1 MHMLSTRL
9 GAAILLVALPSAA
22 AAQSADE
29 IVTKSIAASG
39 GRAAMQK
46 IKSRKMTGT
55 ITLATPAGDIAGTI
69 EMLNVAPN
77 KSRVLI
83 NADLTAV
90 GAGPLTLD
98 QRFDGSVGYIL
109 DTLQGNRDM
118 TGNQLDNMRNGSF
131 PHPFLNYKELGISAK
146 LEGKE
151 TVGDR
156 EAYVLV
162 FEPTTGSAIRQ
173 YLDAQTYLPVKTV
186 VKLEVPQLGR
196 EIEQTTL
203 LSDFRDV
210 DGVKIPFLMKASS
223 AVQNYTIAITKVEQ
237 NLPIDD
243 KLFVKPPAP

>member
-9 GAAILLVALPSAA
+9 GAAILLVALPSAV

-29 IVTKSIAASG
+29 IITKSIAASG

-173 YLDAQTYLPVKTV
+173 YL
-186 VKLEVPQLGR
+186 
-196 EIEQTTL
+196 
-203 LSDFRDV
+203 
-210 DGVKIPFLMKASS
+210 
-223 AVQNYTIAITKVEQ
+223 
-237 NLPIDD
+237 
-243 KLFVKPPAP
+243 